1 MEKVKLL
8 SVSPKGKFYP
18 ELIDTRFSIYSPVTE
33 KFHQPNYYGKFSD
46 GSGHCGSLSYFLDF
60 EIGKNESRFFSGNGI
75 SIGYLVEQPNKLIML
90 SCSVCDGKKYVKTR
104 DYQPE
109 MKFDKEPTTNLE
121 FKMMVEEFLN
131 EIELDFIDMEID
143 FVQSISSQGE
153 LVEMSNQDDGDL
165 PF

>member
-18 ELIDTRFSIYSPVTE
+18 ELIDTHFSIYSPVTE

-60 EIGKNESRFFSGNGI
+60 EISKNGSRFFSGNGI
-75 SIGYLVEQPNKLIML
+75 LIGYLVDNPNKLIML
-90 SCSVCDGKKYVKTR
+90 NCSVYDSKKYVILR
-104 DYQPE
+104 YFQPE
-109 MKFDKEPTTNLE
+109 MKFEKKPTTNQE
-121 FKMMVEEFLN
+121 FKMMVEDFLN
-131 EIELDFIDMEID
+131 EIELEFIDIVID
-143 FVQSISSQGE
+143 IVQSISSQGE
-153 LVEMSNQDDGDL
+153 LVKMSNQYDDEL